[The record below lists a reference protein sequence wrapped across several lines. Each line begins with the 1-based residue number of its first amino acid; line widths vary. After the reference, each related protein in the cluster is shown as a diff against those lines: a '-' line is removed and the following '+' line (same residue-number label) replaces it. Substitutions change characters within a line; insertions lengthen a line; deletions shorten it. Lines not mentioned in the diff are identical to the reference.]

1 MKKRT
6 KGRSATP
13 RKSTTSGTK
22 KRGADGGADAPPS
35 APPTSG
41 EASSGTGRT
50 GRQGTT
56 KPALESAEPSGA
68 ERIYAFADQL
78 NEESRRRKGQETV
91 EERPESWV
99 SFTLGEEIY
108 ALPVGAVH
116 EILRVAQI
124 TRVPH
129 APPSVLGVCNRRGRV
144 LPVVDLRIR
153 LGLVESPTTPASRIM
168 VAASD
173 GRLLGLL
180 VDSVRQVES
189 VLRSRVQS
197 PPESVAAVAAGAV
210 QGVVDQ
216 EGRMVVLLELASLLH
231 FGQAGGEKIA

>member
-13 RKSTTSGTK
+13 RRAKESEAKRRESTPV
-22 KRGADGGADAPPS
+22 PPK
-35 APPTSG
+35 G
-41 EASSGTGRT
+41 
-50 GRQGTT
+50 QGST
-56 KPALESAEPSGA
+56 KPSAEPTEPGSA

-78 NEESRRRKGQETV
+78 NEARRKKDQEKV

-99 SFTLGEEIY
+99 SFALGEETY
-108 ALPVGAVH
+108 SLPVAAVH
-116 EILRVAQI
+116 EILRVGQI

-129 APPSVLGVCNRRGRV
+129 APTSVLGVCNRRGRV

-153 LGLVESPTTPASRIM
+153 LGLEPSPATPASRIM
-168 VAASD
+168 VVASD

-180 VDSVRQVES
+180 VDSVRQVEGIR
-189 VLRSRVQS
+189 RSRVQS

-210 QGVVDQ
+210 QGVVEQ
-216 EGRMVVLLELASLLH
+216 EGRMIVLLELASLLQI
-231 FGQAGGEKIA
+231 GQAGGEKIA

>member
-6 KGRSATP
+6 KGRSAP
-13 RKSTTSGTK
+13 SRQSKTSRTK
-22 KRGADGGADAPPS
+22 KRGADAPPS
-35 APPTSG
+35 APPTTSG
-41 EASSGTGRT
+41 ASTGGGRT
-50 GRQGTT
+50 GREAT
-56 KPALESAEPSGA
+56 KPAPESAEPSGA

-91 EERPESWV
+91 EERSESWV
-99 SFTLGEEIY
+99 SFTLGEETY

-180 VDSVRQVES
+180 VDSVRQVET

-231 FGQAGGEKIA
+231 LGQAGGEKIA